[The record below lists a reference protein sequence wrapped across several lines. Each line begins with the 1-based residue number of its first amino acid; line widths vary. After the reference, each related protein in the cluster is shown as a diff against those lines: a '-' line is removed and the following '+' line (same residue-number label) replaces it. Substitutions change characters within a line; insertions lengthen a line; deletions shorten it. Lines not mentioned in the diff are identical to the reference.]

1 MQEKEG
7 LDIAEFILP
16 NGILEYFDLKKIEQT
31 SAAIH
36 IYLAEKNLPPLEY
49 AHTKLT
55 SKGFF
60 DEIKVQDFPIRGK
73 HVYLMIKRRRW
84 LEESTGNPVF
94 RDWEM
99 VAKGTRMTK
108 EFATFLKGIARYQTG
123 KL

>member
-7 LDIAEFILP
+7 LEIAELILP
-16 NGILEYFDLKKIEQT
+16 TGILEYFDVTNVKQSPTE
-31 SAAIH
+31 IH
-36 IYLAEKNLPPLEY
+36 IFLAEKNLPPEDY

-60 DEIKVQDFPIRGK
+60 DEIKVRDFPIRGK

-84 LEESTGNPVF
+84 LDESTGNPVF

-108 EFATFLKGIARYQTG
+108 EFAAFLKGIARYQAG

>member
-7 LDIAEFILP
+7 LEIAELILP
-16 NGILEYFDLKKIEQT
+16 NGILEYFNITNVKQSQT
-31 SAAIH
+31 EIH
-36 IYLAEKNLPPLEY
+36 ILLAEKNLPPEEY

-60 DEIKVQDFPIRGK
+60 DEIKVRDFPIRGK
-73 HVYLMIKRRRW
+73 HVYLLIKRRRW
-84 LEESTGNPVF
+84 LDESTGNPVF

-99 VAKGTRMTK
+99 VAQGTRMTK

>member
-16 NGILEYFDLKKIEQT
+16 NGILEYFDLKKIDQT
-31 SAAIH
+31 SSAIH
-36 IYLAEKNLPPLEY
+36 IYLAEKNLPPPEY

-84 LEESTGNPVF
+84 LDENTGDPVF

-108 EFATFLKGIARYQTG
+108 EFATFLKGISRYQTG

>member
-7 LDIAEFILP
+7 LEIAELILP
-16 NGILEYFDLKKIEQT
+16 NGILEYFNITNVKQSQT
-31 SAAIH
+31 EIH
-36 IYLAEKNLPPLEY
+36 ILLAEKNLPPEEY

-60 DEIKVQDFPIRGK
+60 DEIKVRDFPIRGK
-73 HVYLMIKRRRW
+73 HVYLLIKRRRW
-84 LEESTGNPVF
+84 LDESTGNPVF

>member
-7 LDIAEFILP
+7 LEIAEFILP
-16 NGILEYFDLKKIEQT
+16 KGILEYFELRKVEQT
-31 SAAIH
+31 PTEIH
-36 IYLAEKNLPPLEY
+36 IFLTEKNLPPAEY
-49 AHTKLT
+49 SHTKLT

-60 DEIKVQDFPIRGK
+60 DEIKVRDFPIRGK

-84 LEESTGNPVF
+84 LDESTGYPVF

-99 VAKGTRMTK
+99 VAKGTRMTS
-108 EFATFLKGIARYQTG
+108 EFAAFLKGIARYQAG

>member
-7 LDIAEFILP
+7 LEIAELILP
-16 NGILEYFDLKKIEQT
+16 NGILEYFDITNVKQSPTE
-31 SAAIH
+31 IH
-36 IYLAEKNLPPLEY
+36 IFLAEKNLPPEEY

-60 DEIKVQDFPIRGK
+60 DEIKVRDFPIRGK
-73 HVYLMIKRRRW
+73 HVYLLIKRRRW
-84 LEESTGNPVF
+84 LDESTGNPVF

>member
-1 MQEKEG
+1 MQENKG
-7 LDIAEFILP
+7 LDIAELILP
-16 NGILEYFDLKKIEQT
+16 NGVLEYFDVNTIEQT
-31 SAAIH
+31 PTEIH
-36 IYLAEKNLPPLEY
+36 IYLAEKNLPPTEH

-60 DEIKVQDFPIRGK
+60 DEIKVRDFPIRGK
-73 HVYLMIKRRRW
+73 HVYLLIKRRRW
-84 LEESTGNPVF
+84 LDESTGNSVL

>member
-7 LDIAEFILP
+7 LEVAQVILP
-16 NGILEYFDLKKIEQT
+16 KGILEYFDFNGIKHTDTE
-31 SAAIH
+31 IH
-36 IYLAEKNLPPLEY
+36 IFLAEKNIPLEEY

-60 DEIKVQDFPIRGK
+60 DEVKVQDFPIRGK
-73 HVYLMIKRRRW
+73 DVFLMIKRRRW
-84 LEESTGNPVF
+84 LDESTGHGVY

-99 VAKGTRMTK
+99 VAKGTRMTG
-108 EFATFLKGIARYQTG
+108 EFAAFLKAISRYKAG

>member
-7 LDIAEFILP
+7 YDIAQCILP
-16 NGILEYFDLKKIEQT
+16 NGILEYFDFKKIEQT
-31 SAAIH
+31 PTEIH
-36 IYLAEKNLPPLEY
+36 IFLAEKNIPPEEY
-49 AHTKLT
+49 AHSKLT

-84 LEESTGNPVF
+84 LDENTGYPVF

-99 VAKGTRMTK
+99 VAKGTRMTR
-108 EFATFLKGIARYQTG
+108 EFAAFLKGIARYQTG

>member
-31 SAAIH
+31 SVAIH

>member
-1 MQEKEG
+1 MQENEG
-7 LDIAEFILP
+7 LDIAELILP
-16 NGILEYFDLKKIEQT
+16 NGVLEYFDVNKIEQT
-31 SAAIH
+31 PTEIH
-36 IYLAEKNLPPLEY
+36 IYLAEKNLPPAEY

-60 DEIKVQDFPIRGK
+60 DEIKVRDFPIRGK
-73 HVYLMIKRRRW
+73 VVYLLIKRRRW
-84 LEESTGNPVF
+84 LDEGTGNPVF

-108 EFATFLKGIARYQTG
+108 EFATFLKGIARYQAG

>member
-16 NGILEYFDLKKIEQT
+16 NGILEYFEFKKIEQT
-31 SAAIH
+31 SSEIH
-36 IYLAEKNLPPLEY
+36 IYLAEKNIPPEEY
-49 AHTKLT
+49 AHSKLT

-60 DEIKVQDFPIRGK
+60 DEINVRDFPIRGK

-84 LEESTGNPVF
+84 LDESTGNPVF

-99 VAKGTRMTK
+99 VAKGTRMTR

>member
-1 MQEKEG
+1 MRENEG
-7 LDIAEFILP
+7 LEIAELILP
-16 NGILEYFDLKKIEQT
+16 NGVLEYFDVNKIEQT
-31 SAAIH
+31 STEIQ
-36 IYLAEKNLPPLEY
+36 IYLAEKNVPPAEY

-60 DEIKVQDFPIRGK
+60 DEIKVRDFPIRGK

-84 LEESTGNPVF
+84 LDESTGNPVF